1 MIGVM
6 IKLKRSRVGKQYTPA
21 KDSQL
26 VTAAAYKGGTLRLVL
41 KDAVGMPAGIY
52 EYYEVP
58 SIRYAGFFLAKS
70 PGHYFNAFIK
80 GKYQYKKVS

>member
-1 MIGVM
+1 
-6 IKLKRSRVGKQYTPA
+6 
-21 KDSQL
+21 
-26 VTAAAYKGGTLRLVL
+26 VL